1 MSQLETRTGFGVDIG
16 GSGIKG
22 CVVDLQT
29 GGLVGERFKLSTPQ
43 PSTPEAVAAVVAQVV
58 DHFSWT
64 GPLGVTFPA
73 VVTAGIARTAA
84 NVDDA
89 WIGTNIEAVVGAATG
104 LAVTAVNDA
113 DAAGLAEGLWGA
125 ASGVAGLVIVTT
137 LGTGIG
143 TALLLDGALVPNS
156 ELGHLPINGE
166 DGELTASAA
175 ARERN
180 KWSWESWAR
189 RLQRYYSLLEDLLWP
204 ELFVVGGGVSRRAD
218 KFLPYLDL
226 RTPIVPA
233 KLRNEAGIVGAAA
246 LSAPPEEQSGPAQAP
261 SAFRPVAA
269 GGKAVGEVPR
279 PSGRTAGSTGRR
291 QGPFP

>member
-1 MSQLETRTGFGVDIG
+1 MSQLGTSTGFGVDIG

-22 CVVDLQT
+22 CVVDLAT
-29 GGLVGERFKLSTPQ
+29 GELAAERVKVATPQ
-43 PSTPEAVAAVVAQVV
+43 PSTPAAVAAAVAQVV
-58 DHFSWT
+58 DEFSWR
-64 GPLGVTFPA
+64 GPIGVTFPA
-73 VVTAGIARTAA
+73 VVTGGVARTAA

-89 WIGTNIEAVVGAATG
+89 WIGTNIETVVGSATG

-113 DAAGLAEGLWGA
+113 DAAGMAEGIWGA

-143 TALLLDGALVPNS
+143 TALLMDGTLVPNS
-156 ELGHLPINGE
+156 ELGHLPI
-166 DGELTASAA
+166 DGQDAERTASAS

-180 KWSWESWAR
+180 QWSWESWAR

-218 KFLPYLDL
+218 KFVPHLRL

-246 LSAPPEEQSGPAQAP
+246 LSAIATGRSGPAGQG
-261 SAFRPVAA
+261 SAV
-269 GGKAVGEVPR
+269 
-279 PSGRTAGSTGRR
+279 SQSNGRLPTADMS
-291 QGPFP
+291 

>member
-1 MSQLETRTGFGVDIG
+1 MSQLGTSTGFGVDIG

-22 CVVDLQT
+22 CVVDLAT
-29 GGLVGERFKLSTPQ
+29 GELAGERVKVATPQ
-43 PSTPEAVAAVVAQVV
+43 PSTPAAVAAAVAQVV
-58 DHFSWT
+58 DEFSWR
-64 GPLGVTFPA
+64 GPIGVTFPA
-73 VVTAGIARTAA
+73 VVTGGVARTAA

-89 WIGTNIEAVVGAATG
+89 WIGTNIETVVGSATG

-113 DAAGLAEGLWGA
+113 DAAGMAEGIWGA

-143 TALLLDGALVPNS
+143 TALLMDGTLVPNS
-156 ELGHLPINGE
+156 ELGHLPL
-166 DGELTASAA
+166 DGQDAERTASAS

-180 KWSWESWAR
+180 QWSWESWAR

-218 KFLPYLDL
+218 KFVPHLRL

-246 LSAPPEEQSGPAQAP
+246 LSAITTGRSGPAGQG
-261 SAFRPVAA
+261 SAV
-269 GGKAVGEVPR
+269 
-279 PSGRTAGSTGRR
+279 SQSNGRLPTADMS
-291 QGPFP
+291 